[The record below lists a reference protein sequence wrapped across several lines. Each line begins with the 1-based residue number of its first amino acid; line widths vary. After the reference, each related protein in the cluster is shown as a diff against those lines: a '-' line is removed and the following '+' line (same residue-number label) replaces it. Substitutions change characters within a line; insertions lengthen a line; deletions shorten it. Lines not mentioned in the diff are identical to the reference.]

1 MEERLNS
8 LEIALNNE
16 MNEHLFYQKNAERS
30 AMPVVK
36 AMFMQIAGEE
46 LEHYER
52 LRQLAEIW
60 KEDKKWPDTLPLKVK
75 GTEVRAVFMNA
86 VQSSAKPE
94 AGGNQDE
101 LQAIRTAI
109 EFEAKGTAFYA
120 KLRDWSTDPKEKAFF
135 GLMADIEHEHFA
147 SLKDTE
153 EFFVDPGAWFQRVE
167 STNLDGA

>member
-1 MEERLNS
+1 MEERLNA

-16 MNEHLFYQKNAERS
+16 MNEHRFYKNNAERTKN
-30 AMPVVK
+30 PVGR
-36 AMFMQIAGEE
+36 AMFTQIAGEE

-52 LRQLAEIW
+52 LKQLSQVW
-60 KEDKKWPDTLPLKVK
+60 KEKRKWPETLPLEVK
-75 GTEVRAVFMNA
+75 GTAVRAAFLTA
-86 VQSSAKPE
+86 AKTGGKPE

-109 EFEAKGTAFYA
+109 DFEAKGAAFYA
-120 KLRDWSTDPKEKAFF
+120 KLRDQSADPKEKAFF